1 MLIPLKLLHDQPLQQ
16 QLYDQLRELVVS
28 ARLAPGVRMP
38 SSRMLADQFAVSRM
52 TVLLAY
58 ERLIAEGYL
67 ETVPAVGTFVGK
79 PSASH
84 ASRPDPHAAQTI
96 ALPVPASNDGI
107 GQPDPSL
114 FPTGRWRALMRG
126 TLERFGAHI
135 AQHHHAGSPALRAA
149 IARWLSTSRGL
160 PVQPEQ
166 IILAG
171 GRQQALHMATH
182 LLLRPGARAV
192 LEDPCEESAASLYA
206 AAQADIIRVP
216 VDADGICTDRL
227 PQGPAALVHVTPEH
241 HRPLGAALSADRRQ
255 HLLDWAVRAGAMVLE
270 EDSQGEFRYAP
281 LAAPPLMN
289 LDREGRVVH
298 VGCFA
303 STLGPWLTLA
313 YLRSAADRRPR
324 AVAGGRR
331 AGRTA
336 GQRCLCASCAPTAEG
351 LSQPAGRADRR
362 HARSFRRYG
371 SPVRDPCRAASG
383 LADARRY
390 WLTGGGGGD
399 RTSLRVAGDRAG
411 QCTGRP
417 AGLCNPGGTA
427 DRRRCYPVG
436 GAARRGRDTVATA
449 GGGGLKRC
457 GAFTSRGRGRPF
469 RG

>member
-38 SSRMLADQFAVSRM
+38 SSRMLADQFSVSRM

-313 YLRSAADRRPR
+313 YLVVPHHLIAPALAARRLIDDHALWLEEDALAELLDSGAYARHVHRLRKVYLSRRDALIDAMRGHFGGTVRLCGTHAGLHLAWRMPEGIGSPAAVAGIARRCGLQATALANAPVVLLGFATPVERLIAAGVTQLAGRLAVGGTLWPLR
-324 AVAGGRR
+324 AVA
-331 AGRTA
+331 
-336 GQRCLCASCAPTAEG
+336 
-351 LSQPAGRADRR
+351 D
-362 HARSFRRYG
+362 
-371 SPVRDPCRAASG
+371 
-383 LADARRY
+383 
-390 WLTGGGGGD
+390 
-399 RTSLRVAGDRAG
+399 
-411 QCTGRP
+411 
-417 AGLCNPGGTA
+417 
-427 DRRRCYPVG
+427 
-436 GAARRGRDTVATA
+436 
-449 GGGGLKRC
+449 
-457 GAFTSRGRGRPF
+457 
-469 RG
+469 